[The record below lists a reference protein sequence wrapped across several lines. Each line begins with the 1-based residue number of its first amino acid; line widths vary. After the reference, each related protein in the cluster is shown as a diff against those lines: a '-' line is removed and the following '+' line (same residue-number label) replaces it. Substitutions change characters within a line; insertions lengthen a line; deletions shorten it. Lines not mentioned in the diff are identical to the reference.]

1 MMLVPILQVFGGGI
15 GVAETA
21 RGYAEAALLAR
32 SKLAELT
39 AEKLREGDSSGSF
52 EERGYRWQASVT
64 ADYSD
69 VTLPDN
75 TIVGMPVRP
84 GQEERRRPRTSAT
97 SGGGSTFGES
107 RRGLGSSDR
116 RSLFGQ
122 SRSSF
127 GGSPGSQASPSR
139 SGSSFGSPRAGSAAR
154 PGIGGGEEGEGGDEP
169 QFIPYRVAVTV
180 EWGDAF
186 SGSGAVTLTTLRLV
200 QPDLEQERG
209 AQ

>member
-1 MMLVPILQVFGGGI
+1 MLVPILQVFGGGL

-39 AEKLREGDSSGSF
+39 AEKLREGESSGSF
-52 EERGYRWQASVT
+52 EERGYRWQASVS
-64 ADYSD
+64 ADNSD

-75 TIVGMPVRP
+75 TIVGPPVRP
-84 GQEERRRPRTSAT
+84 GQEQRRGARTSAT
-97 SGGGSTFGES
+97 STGGSRFGD
-107 RRGLGSSDR
+107 GGSGPGPGNR
-116 RSLFGQ
+116 RSLFGE

-127 GGSPGSQASPSR
+127 GRSSGSASGPSR
-139 SGSSFGSPRAGSAAR
+139 FGSSFGQPRAGATAQ
-154 PGIGGGEEGEGGDEP
+154 PGFGGGEEDEGGDAP

-186 SGSGAVTLTTLRLV
+186 SGSGTVTLTTLRLV
-200 QPDLEQERG
+200 QPDVQGEPG